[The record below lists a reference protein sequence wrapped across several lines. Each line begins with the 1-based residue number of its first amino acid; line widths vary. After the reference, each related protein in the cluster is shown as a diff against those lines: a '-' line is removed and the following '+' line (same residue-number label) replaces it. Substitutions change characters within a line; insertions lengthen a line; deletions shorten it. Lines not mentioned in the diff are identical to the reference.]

1 MSVDQHIY
9 RHVNRQS
16 TDMVINTW
24 LKRRPIVP
32 TSTQPRGAQ
41 ITQDLLFQGQFTC
54 WNFTLKSLQLVGG
67 DVNKPT
73 MQNTFR
79 RSEQLHTCQKPCQ
92 KRNRLTGLL
101 TGVSAN
107 IFVDM
112 LVDTPADISDEC
124 RPTYLSTCQPTVNR
138 YGDQYLTE
146 TSTDSAN
153 QYSTKGC
160 TNYTRFAVSRS
171 IHLLEFYP
179 KKPSVSWRG
188 CKQTNHAKYL

>member
-1 MSVDQHIY
+1 MKVNRCTSNSQLIFHQQLTPLKLVLFECRLVYWLVYQPTFLSTCWSIHRPTYRMSVDQHIY

-24 LKRRPIVP
+24 LTRWPIVP

-92 KRNRLTGLL
+92 KRNRLL
-101 TGVSAN
+101 
-107 IFVDM
+107 
-112 LVDTPADISDEC
+112 
-124 RPTYLSTCQPTVNR
+124 
-138 YGDQYLTE
+138 
-146 TSTDSAN
+146 
-153 QYSTKGC
+153 
-160 TNYTRFAVSRS
+160 
-171 IHLLEFYP
+171 
-179 KKPSVSWRG
+179 PS
-188 CKQTNHAKYL
+188 L